1 MGIEYKKEYMDI
13 AVKMAHEVIDGGC
26 GGPFGCV
33 IVQGD
38 RIVARAHNTV
48 VRDNDPTAHGEVNAI
63 RLAGKTLGK
72 FDLSDCVLYTT
83 SEPCP
88 MCLAS
93 IMWARIPVVY
103 SAMNINDAREIGFDD
118 KPFYDAINEKVMGKS
133 NEFVREEFHREESA
147 VELFKKYSSMEKT
160 SY

>member
-1 MGIEYKKEYMDI
+1 
-13 AVKMAHEVIDGGC
+13 
-26 GGPFGCV
+26 
-33 IVQGD
+33 
-38 RIVARAHNTV
+38 
-48 VRDNDPTAHGEVNAI
+48 
-63 RLAGKTLGK
+63 
-72 FDLSDCVLYTT
+72 
-83 SEPCP
+83 
-88 MCLAS
+88 MCLAA